1 MWQQCSLRCIITHG
15 TSKKLLSSEQQL
27 ALNNEAQHCVNCVLV
42 RLGRLAL
49 VLVTPFNT
57 MWLLPAGRHALLLDD
72 TVQGTTCG
80 LLPFGVPVRDIETK
94 GLQWDL
100 GGDWCA
106 PDYSLHDMFYLNN

>member
-1 MWQQCSLRCIITHG
+1 M
-15 TSKKLLSSEQQL
+15 
-27 ALNNEAQHCVNCVLV
+27 LV
-42 RLGRLAL
+42 RRGRLAL

-57 MWLLPAGRHALLLDD
+57 MWVLPAGRHALLLDN

-106 PDYSLHDMFYLNN
+106 PDLRCCCMTYFA

>member
-1 MWQQCSLRCIITHG
+1 MWQRCFLPCTITHG
-15 TSKKLLSSEQQL
+15 TSTNLFFLQTKLSLKD
-27 ALNNEAQHCVNCVLV
+27 EAHDCANCMLV
-42 RLGRLAL
+42 SHVRLAL

-80 LLPFGVPVRDIETK
+80 LLPFGVAVRDIETK

-100 GGDWCA
+100 GGDW
-106 PDYSLHDMFYLNN
+106 